1 MPTIDQ
7 AKAMAK
13 RLRAALAA
21 QNVDVSH
28 SAALE
33 LVAAEL
39 GHDSWNVAS
48 AKLEAEPAPTAAPT
62 TPDGNAIGFLR
73 AIPILRIFDEPKA
86 LEFYGGF
93 LGFTVDFKH
102 RFEPDM
108 PLYMGVTRAGLTLH
122 LSEHHGDSSPGANVY
137 VPMLGV
143 HALHKELIDKKYGY
157 GRPGLESLPWGDVLT
172 VHDPFGNR
180 IRFSQDMSA

>member
-21 QNVDVSH
+21 QNIDVSH
-28 SAALE
+28 SATLE

-39 GHDSWNVAS
+39 GHDNWNVAA
-48 AKLEAEPAPTAAPT
+48 AKLDTAPAP
-62 TPDGNAIGFLR
+62 NAIGFLR
-73 AIPILRIFDEPKA
+73 AIPVLRSFDETKA
-86 LEFYGGF
+86 REFYCDF
-93 LGFTVDFKH
+93 LGFTVDFEH
-102 RFEPDM
+102 RFEPGL

-122 LSEHHGDSSPGANVY
+122 LSEHHGDASPGSTVY
-137 VPMLGV
+137 VPMQGV
-143 HALHKELIDKKYGY
+143 HALHKELNDKKYGF
-157 GRPGLESLPWGDVLT
+157 GRPGIERQAWGDILT

-180 IRFSQDMSA
+180 IRFSQDPAT

>member
-21 QNVDVSH
+21 QNIDVSH

-39 GHDSWNVAS
+39 GHADWNVAS
-48 AKLEAEPAPTAAPT
+48 AKLGAELAPAPT
-62 TPDGNAIGFLR
+62 DGIRFLR
-73 AIPILRIFDEPKA
+73 AIPVLRSFDEAKA
-86 LEFYGGF
+86 REFYCGF

-102 RFEPDM
+102 RFEPGM

-143 HALHKELIDKKYGY
+143 HALHKELTDKKYGY

-180 IRFSQDMSA
+180 IRFSQDPAA

>member
-13 RLRAALAA
+13 RLRAALTA
-21 QNVDVSH
+21 QNIDVSH

-39 GHDSWNVAS
+39 GHDNWNIAS
-48 AKLEAEPAPTAAPT
+48 AKLDAEPPPTPT
-62 TPDGNAIGFLR
+62 DGPRFLR
-73 AIPILRIFDEPKA
+73 AIPVLRSFDEAKA
-86 LEFYGGF
+86 REFYCDF
-93 LGFTVDFKH
+93 LGFTVDFEH
-102 RFEPDM
+102 RFEPGM

-122 LSEHHGDSSPGANVY
+122 LSEHHGDASPGSTVY
-137 VPMLGV
+137 VPMQGV
-143 HALHKELIDKKYGY
+143 HALHKELNDKQYGY
-157 GRPGLESLPWGDVLT
+157 GRPGIERQPWGDILT

-180 IRFSQDMSA
+180 IRFSQDPAT

>member
-1 MPTIDQ
+1 MTTIDQ

-21 QNVDVSH
+21 QNIDVSH

-39 GHDSWNVAS
+39 GHGNWNVAS
-48 AKLEAEPAPTAAPT
+48 AKLDAESTPPAN
-62 TPDGNAIGFLR
+62 GISFLR
-73 AIPILRIFDEPKA
+73 AIPVLRSFDETKA
-86 LEFYGGF
+86 REFYCGF
-93 LGFTVDFKH
+93 LGFTVDFEH
-102 RFEPDM
+102 RFEPGT

-122 LSEHHGDSSPGANVY
+122 LSEHHGDASPGSTVY
-137 VPMLGV
+137 VPMVGV
-143 HALHKELIDKKYGY
+143 HALHRELNDKQYGY
-157 GRPGLESLPWGDVLT
+157 GRPGIESQPWGDILT